1 MGHKPS
7 ADIRP
12 LNWRSHEQK
21 PGRPALELHVGVS
34 RGSVPTPKLLAPLLG
49 CLAMLGA
56 FSIDTLFPAFPQLG
70 TQFAAND
77 IALQQT
83 ISVYLFAYAGMSLF
97 HGPLSDALGR
107 KRVITVGLICFGLA
121 SLGCALSTRLEMLLV
136 FRALQGL
143 SAGVGLIVGRAVIR
157 DLFDGAD
164 AQRLMSHVSMVFGV
178 APAIAPIVGGWIVG
192 FTRWP
197 AIFYFL
203 VLLAIALLLATH
215 VALPET
221 HPVSKRTRLALKPLL
236 QSYWTIFSSGRFRRL
251 SVIAALNFGA
261 LFLYIAS
268 APAFV
273 LKHLR
278 RTPQEFYLF
287 FVPVIACMVIGAFV
301 SGRLAGRMSGQLQ
314 MRIGFA
320 LGLVAAV
327 SNIAIN
333 LWMPP
338 ALPWVVLPI
347 MLTSLSIALIS
358 PIITLANLDLF
369 PVLRG
374 GASSVQAFIALL
386 SNALIAGVV
395 SPLLSGSTLTLA
407 YGSAAML
414 VFAWL
419 IWRFDVM
426 RGKRLNLRSA
436 PDAAALQ
443 PLDEL

>member
-1 MGHKPS
+1 
-7 ADIRP
+7 
-12 LNWRSHEQK
+12 
-21 PGRPALELHVGVS
+21 
-34 RGSVPTPKLLAPLLG
+34 
-49 CLAMLGA
+49 MLGA

-70 TQFAAND
+70 EQFAASPV
-77 IALQQT
+77 ALQQT

-107 KRVITVGLICFGLA
+107 KRIMVGGLMCFGLA
-121 SLGCALSTRLEMLLV
+121 SLGCALSSSLNMLLT

-178 APAIAPIVGGWIVG
+178 APAVAPIVGGWIVG

-197 AIFYFL
+197 AIFLFL
-203 VLLAIALLLATH
+203 LCLAAGLTLATLW
-215 VALPET
+215 ALPET
-221 HPVSKRTRLALKPLL
+221 HPESRRSRLAFKPLL
-236 QSYWTIFSSGRFRRL
+236 ENYWTIFSNSRFRRL
-251 SVIAALNFGA
+251 SVVAALNFGA

-273 LKHLR
+273 LQHLK

-287 FVPVIACMVIGAFV
+287 FVPVIACMVFGAFL
-301 SGRLAGRMSGQLQ
+301 SGRLAGRLSGHLQ

-320 LGLVAAV
+320 LGLLAAM

-333 LWMPP
+333 LLMPP
-338 ALPWVVLPI
+338 MLPWVILPV
-347 MLTSLSIALIS
+347 MLTALSIALIS

-369 PVLRG
+369 PQLRG
-374 GASSVQAFIALL
+374 GASSVQAFVSLF
-386 SNALIAGVV
+386 SNALIAGVL
-395 SPLLSGSTLTLA
+395 SPLLSGKTLTLA
-407 YGSAAML
+407 CGSAAML
-414 VFAWL
+414 CASWL
-419 IWRFDVM
+419 IWRFDLIC
-426 RGKRLNLRSA
+426 GKRLQLRA
-436 PDAAALQ
+436 TADAAALE